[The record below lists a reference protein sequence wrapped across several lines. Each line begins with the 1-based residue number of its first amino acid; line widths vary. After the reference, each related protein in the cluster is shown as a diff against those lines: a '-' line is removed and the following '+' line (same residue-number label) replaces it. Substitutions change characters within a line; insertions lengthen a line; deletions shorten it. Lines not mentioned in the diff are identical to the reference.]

1 MHLIID
7 KVKPNG
13 MPMSVFIDVLILELP
28 DLIENRYELAQDIK
42 PCSTTMDE
50 YPELTRADEAAA
62 QARLVN
68 KRREFSSVVCQVEHL
83 RQVIRQYYRN
93 TSV

>member
-1 MHLIID
+1 MSTAAPFMHLIID

-28 DLIENRYELAQDIK
+28 DLIENRYELSRDVDVVL
-42 PCSTTMDE
+42 SE
-50 YPELTRADEAAA
+50 EHREA

-68 KRREFSSVVCQVEHL
+68 KRREFSSVLCQVEHL